1 MEISH
6 PDGTDESNK
15 VISEP
20 AIITAISDDKKILTI
35 DKEITQTLSGFT
47 MVFKGKN
54 TTGDNPTDPSISKNL
69 LFKKHRIG
77 LDSNNLESFEALKY
91 DDNIGDILFKGS
103 KDTTHDITEPSY
115 FDSASISCEI
125 DGAAGDSD
133 MPGRLTF
140 FTSADGSSTLTERMR
155 ITNDGKLGI
164 GVTNPNDTVHV
175 YHATDNY
182 VARFESGDAGG
193 GIVLKDP
200 THSTTLITNDG
211 DFTINVDNGGDV
223 TGESIRFEMSGSEKV
238 RITSGGLVGINTS
251 VPTAQLSFL
260 AKRTTQTYPPIC
272 FQTSYGAGLADAAIS
287 TTDDTGGTD
296 IMIGSNVFMG
306 QNGTFTRY
314 YSSYGSAAVRCMYT
328 GTTIFYNKS
337 GNNAPA
343 ESMRIDGDGQILIGH
358 TDSVGSG
365 KLQVFTKTADAID
378 ILSFDQRYYLFK
390 ATSFTFRNAYYF

>member
-1 MEISH
+1 FGSTHASHANHIRLRNGGTVAVEI
-6 PDGTDESNK
+6 DENGQVGIGTN
-15 VISEP
+15 
-20 AIITAISDDKKILTI
+20 
-35 DKEITQTLSGFT
+35 
-47 MVFKGKN
+47 
-54 TTGDNPTDPSISKNL
+54 NPTDPL
-69 LFKKHRIG
+69 
-77 LDSNNLESFEALKY
+77 
-91 DDNIGDILFKGS
+91 
-103 KDTTHDITEPSY
+103 
-115 FDSASISCEI
+115 
-125 DGAAGDSD
+125 
-133 MPGRLTF
+133 
-140 FTSADGSSTLTERMR
+140 
-155 ITNDGKLGI
+155 
-164 GVTNPNDTVHV
+164 HV
-175 YHATDNY
+175 YHASDNFIG
-182 VARFESGDAGG
+182 RFESGDAGG

-378 ILSFDQRYYLFK
+378 ILSFDDNTADGGRLTFYRNRNTTYGSNTKLADVDSLGRIDFRGMNTEGTDNYEIG
-390 ATSFTFRNAYYF
+390 ASIRAEVDGTPGSGTDANDMPGRLMFFTTPDGSDNPEERLRIKSTGDVEIKVDGSGGTGS